1 MIIPPFLKPGDRIGI
16 TCPAGYVATE
26 QILFAREV
34 FERWGYQVVFG
45 ETVGQGEY
53 YFAGDD
59 AARLK
64 DLQSMLDNPEI
75 RAIIAGRGG
84 YGTSKLI
91 DHLDYSAFAKDPK
104 WICGFSDITALHSDI
119 HQKFGIAT
127 LHSPMC
133 RAFTPESEASDT
145 IQSLRRAWSGE
156 ALNYVFGSNT
166 YNRSGS
172 AEGIL
177 VGGNLALLGHL
188 TGSSSQLDTRGK
200 ILFLEDIGEHLYQI
214 DRLLLTLRRSGQ
226 LEGLQGLLLG
236 SFTDIEDTTRPYGKG
251 LEEIISEM
259 VAGYNFPV
267 AFGFPCGHDH
277 VNFTLQLGLSHRLAA
292 GKDFSSLELTD
303 DRFHI
308 ASEPISFTIAN
319 HSH

>member
-1 MIIPPFLKPGDRIGI
+1 MIIPPFLKPGDTIGI

-26 QILFAREV
+26 QILFAKEV
-34 FERWGYQVVFG
+34 FERWGYQVILG

-59 AARLK
+59 ALRRK
-64 DLQSMLDNPEI
+64 DLQKMLDDPNI

-91 DHLDYSAFAKDPK
+91 DQLDYQGFVRNPK

-119 HQKFGIAT
+119 HQKSGIAT

-133 RAFTPESEASDT
+133 RAFSPESEYSDT
-145 IQSLRRAWSGE
+145 IQSLRRALSGE
-156 ALNYVFGSNT
+156 ALVYETGGST
-166 YNRSGS
+166 YNRPGT
-172 AEGIL
+172 AEGLL

-188 TGSSSQLDTRGK
+188 TGSGSQLDTKGK
-200 ILFLEDIGEHLYQI
+200 ILFIEDIGEHLYQI

-226 LEGLQGLLLG
+226 LEGLKGLLVG

-259 VAGYNFPV
+259 VADYDFPL
-267 AFGFPCGHDH
+267 AFGFPCGHDL
-277 VNFTLQLGLSHRLAA
+277 VNFTLQLGLKQRLVVD
-292 GKDFSSLELTD
+292 KDFTRIELLD
-303 DRFHI
+303 DRFHL
-308 ASEPISFTIAN
+308 ATEPISFTIAS